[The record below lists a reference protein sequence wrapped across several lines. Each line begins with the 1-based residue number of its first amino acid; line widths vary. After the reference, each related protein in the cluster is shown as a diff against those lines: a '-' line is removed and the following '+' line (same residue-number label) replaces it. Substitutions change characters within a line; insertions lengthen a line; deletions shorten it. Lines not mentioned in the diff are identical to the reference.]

1 MKVLITITWL
11 TLASLIF
18 RILLYFLFANEIV
31 ASADVIQMS
40 ILGRK
45 FADGNYFGV
54 LNTYWTPVY
63 PFFLGIF
70 TLFTKSVVQSAVI
83 ISIIASALIVP
94 LTFYLVK
101 QSYGRQVALIAGIL
115 AIFLPH
121 FINSMFNIGTENLY
135 LLWITG
141 SLILGWRAFKYDKL
155 KDYLFVGILLG
166 ISYLT
171 RPEAFGYLFLF
182 VLVIFCKRFFEKQS
196 VIGLIP
202 AKQLISLSFGFF
214 LFASPYMFYLKSE
227 TGIWTISGKI
237 QANTIVGDFEANE
250 NSSNTE
256 NIENEK
262 LSFKS
267 FTKYFILNLM
277 QIQKSL
283 SYLVPSFLFI
293 IIGLGL
299 FARRW
304 NKRRFLRETYLIFFC
319 ILTILGYAAAVV
331 QDRYLFILLPIFLGW
346 ISFGIVHLT
355 IWFRNSIQNLQNN
368 SFFLFLTQKAAISII
383 LILVYAYIFPI
394 NFFVRTKEKAWA
406 ETAYEER
413 DAGLWLKNNSNP
425 SSLVFSAVLRPV
437 FYSENRHLPLTTNT
451 IDDTIKNI
459 KEKNV
464 EFIITSDRSLVR
476 NPSLK
481 GLTEVLLNSPE
492 FELVYERKD
501 FTDYKIS
508 IFKVN

>member
-1 MKVLITITWL
+1 MKELITVTWL

-18 RILLYFLFANEIV
+18 RVLLYFLFANEIV

-40 ILGRK
+40 ILGRN
-45 FADGNYFGV
+45 FSSGNFYGV

-63 PFFLGIF
+63 PVFLGLF
-70 TLFTKSVVQSAVI
+70 TIFTKSVVQSAII
-83 ISIIASALIVP
+83 ISIISGALIVP

-101 QSYGRQVALIAGIL
+101 QSYGKQVALIAGIL

-121 FINSMFNIGTENLY
+121 FINSMFDIGTENLY

-141 SLILGWRAFKYDKL
+141 SLILGWRAFKYDKP
-155 KDYLFVGILLG
+155 KDYLLVGILLG

-171 RPEAFGYLFLF
+171 RPEAFGYLALF
-182 VLVIFCKRFFEKQS
+182 VFVIFSKRLLEKQS
-196 VIGLIP
+196 ILGW
-202 AKQLISLSFGFF
+202 ATTKQIVALSLGFF
-214 LFASPYMFYLKSE
+214 LFAAPYMFYLKSE

-250 NSSNTE
+250 NSGNTE
-256 NIENEK
+256 NNESEK
-262 LSFKS
+262 LSFRS

-283 SYLVPSFLFI
+283 SYLVPSFLFM

-304 NKRRFLRETYLIFFC
+304 NKRRYLRETYLIIFC
-319 ILTILGYAAAVV
+319 VLTILGYAAAVV

-346 ISFGIVHLT
+346 IAYGIVHLA
-355 IWFRNSIQNLQNN
+355 IWLRESIQNLPVNN
-368 SFFLFLTQKAAISII
+368 FLVFLTQKGTISLL
-383 LILVYAYIFPI
+383 LIFVYVYLFPI

-413 DAGLWLKNNSNP
+413 EAGLWLKNNSNP
-425 SSLVFSAVLRPV
+425 SALVFSAVLRPV
-437 FYSENRHLPLTTNT
+437 FYSENKHLPLTTTT
-451 IDDTIKNI
+451 IDETLKDIKQ
-459 KEKNV
+459 KNAQ
-464 EFIITSDRSLVR
+464 FIITSERSLIR

-481 GLTEVLLNSPE
+481 GLSEVLVNSPE
-492 FELVYERKD
+492 YELVYERKD
-501 FTDYKIS
+501 FADYKIS